1 MGDIYLIIKEYDDY
15 LAKRQPW
22 YSVKKLK
29 IDLESKNK
37 KIIVVSSIE
46 KVRKDFSGTVIKV
59 FSLKDLW
66 EDNTGIH
73 RLVYLVTFSIY
84 DYKKFFKIDISTLI
98 ANWRGLDRIFL
109 MSITPMFVITKALSK
124 ADDVIVIS
132 DRSEMFLSRYIKTTK
147 YIPYIGNNW
156 PTTIKKIS
164 DVSTIKTIGYFG
176 PPYLTRSFD
185 QVVDFFLWINKKK
198 YNFNKKIITRID
210 RDNLVK
216 VEEKYT
222 SKIEDKKLKVVSGF
236 LDRDELIK
244 ELLEIDVLI
253 LPFKIVMAELPIVV
267 LEALELGISVV
278 TTEDSGVASI
288 AKGQKNILILQDFK
302 KNKYNQVIDFIN
314 NSRVG
319 NFDIVNARVKRIN
332 ENALEVLCKK

>member
-1 MGDIYLIIKEYDDY
+1 
-15 LAKRQPW
+15 
-22 YSVKKLK
+22 
-29 IDLESKNK
+29 
-37 KIIVVSSIE
+37 
-46 KVRKDFSGTVIKV
+46 
-59 FSLKDLW
+59 
-66 EDNTGIH
+66 
-73 RLVYLVTFSIY
+73 
-84 DYKKFFKIDISTLI
+84 
-98 ANWRGLDRIFL
+98 
-109 MSITPMFVITKALSK
+109 
-124 ADDVIVIS
+124 
-132 DRSEMFLSRYIKTTK
+132 MFLSRYIKTTK

>member
-1 MGDIYLIIKEYDDY
+1 M
-15 LAKRQPW
+15 
-22 YSVKKLK
+22 
-29 IDLESKNK
+29 
-37 KIIVVSSIE
+37 
-46 KVRKDFSGTVIKV
+46 
-59 FSLKDLW
+59 
-66 EDNTGIH
+66 
-73 RLVYLVTFSIY
+73 
-84 DYKKFFKIDISTLI
+84 
-98 ANWRGLDRIFL
+98 
-109 MSITPMFVITKALSK
+109 
-124 ADDVIVIS
+124 
-132 DRSEMFLSRYIKTTK
+132 
-147 YIPYIGNNW
+147 
-156 PTTIKKIS
+156 
-164 DVSTIKTIGYFG
+164 
-176 PPYLTRSFD
+176 
-185 QVVDFFLWINKKK
+185 
-198 YNFNKKIITRID
+198 
-210 RDNLVK
+210 
-216 VEEKYT
+216 
-222 SKIEDKKLKVVSGF
+222 VSGF